1 MEYTLQVYF
10 SQYCSCV
17 IAHFLTQT
25 QRNDSTQNYI
35 KAGFGEETYPDSV
48 SVDAAMQQLRR
59 DIELCPKLK
68 EQIANTGHTKRHYYN
83 KQQLLL
89 ILEHF
94 CITIEEFEQL

>member
-1 MEYTLQVYF
+1 MTVRRTILKQDLVKK
-10 SQYCSCV
+10 
-17 IAHFLTQT
+17 L
-25 QRNDSTQNYI
+25 
-35 KAGFGEETYPDSV
+35 YPDSV